1 VKWRALAV
9 AVACLST
16 ALWACSFQKEWEA
29 YCAHPGRC
37 ARFDAGDN
45 DTIQIAQGSSN
56 RKILLGGQYLEGATV
71 SLNPADSGMVS
82 VVPVVPAV
90 QDGILLDVTVKHGVG
105 VGERLTVHFHW
116 DRDSEDQDSIPLVVT
131 PITATADPIADDD
144 AGFGTPLNPY
154 RTLLRASQHSDTG
167 DIIHLGAGTFSS
179 ICTTSPGLKLGVTVE
194 GEPGL
199 PDGGGRSMVEGPG
212 PCGFTLSDPAQALR
226 LVTISNFD
234 AGLVATADA
243 GRPTASG
250 VTVTSCD
257 TGVVVS
263 PGGQLLL
270 EGAHLTLNGEGL
282 VVNGG
287 DAVVQG
293 GVIDSSARNGVL
305 MKGTGGSL
313 SLTGT
318 GVNGNAPSTGD
329 EVTGAGVLIAS
340 SGGTATIGS
349 LIIANNGQTAVTV
362 AGNSNLV
369 TFDAADLRGGFIG
382 LVVQDPGAGVSMRNT
397 TFQFCPTAGL
407 KVEGLASFNG
417 GTGDGGYGHNAF
429 SCGSTEIWDAR
440 TSNGPDMD
448 FADTRIRGQLM
459 DAGVDIGAS
468 SAQLG
473 ITVGSAQNPIHFH

>member
-1 VKWRALAV
+1 GGATTAARRREEDGDADAPATSGARGASPSPAPSRPAHGGVGAGAGWRGGGGRRGRAPGALAARALGSGRRRAHLRQGRGPPAARRADGRHRHRPGHRRGRRPGGRRRTPLLRRPQVAGDGQGVPHSRGRDAGGEVPVKWRALAV

-90 QDGILLDVTVKHGVG
+90 HDGILLDVTVKHGVG

-250 VTVTSCD
+250 
-257 TGVVVS
+257 
-263 PGGQLLL
+263 
-270 EGAHLTLNGEGL
+270 
-282 VVNGG
+282 
-287 DAVVQG
+287 
-293 GVIDSSARNGVL
+293 
-305 MKGTGGSL
+305 
-313 SLTGT
+313 
-318 GVNGNAPSTGD
+318 
-329 EVTGAGVLIAS
+329 
-340 SGGTATIGS
+340 
-349 LIIANNGQTAVTV
+349 
-362 AGNSNLV
+362 
-369 TFDAADLRGGFIG
+369 
-382 LVVQDPGAGVSMRNT
+382 
-397 TFQFCPTAGL
+397 
-407 KVEGLASFNG
+407 
-417 GTGDGGYGHNAF
+417 
-429 SCGSTEIWDAR
+429 
-440 TSNGPDMD
+440 
-448 FADTRIRGQLM
+448 
-459 DAGVDIGAS
+459 
-468 SAQLG
+468 
-473 ITVGSAQNPIHFH
+473 